1 MNFKNLILP
10 LAIAGLLATLAACK
24 DDDTTKPAS
33 ITFPAAYVV
42 NGKSNDID
50 VINLNDETHDN
61 HFSLNG
67 ANYPHHIYFN
77 PDKSLMAV
85 AITAT
90 DLSSGHAGHGGGTGD
105 YKVLVINAVTGE
117 IHHEIATEH
126 LPHNAIFSPDG
137 SELWVAQAAEPLSH
151 VAVFKTSDFS
161 SLAKIEV
168 GAGLSE
174 VTFAA
179 DGSKAYAANTTDG
192 TVSVIDPATK
202 TVTATI
208 AVGQD
213 PVGAWTAENGKM
225 YVDNETSQTVMEID
239 VATDAITATI
249 DLGYKPG
256 YVAYSDHHAELWVSD
271 ATNGKVVY
279 YKLVGGTWTKEG
291 EVATGADAH
300 AIAFNADG
308 TKAYVTNQGAGTVSV
323 IQLSDHTKLDDIAV
337 GEKPNGIVL
346 KQ

>member
-1 MNFKNLILP
+1 MKSAYFILP
-10 LAIAGLLATLAACK
+10 IAVLALLATIPACDK
-24 DDDTTKPAS
+24 GDDNQPLNVN
-33 ITFPAAYVV
+33 FPAAFVV
-42 NGKSNDID
+42 NGQSNDID
-50 VINLNDETHDN
+50 VINLDDNSHDQ
-61 HFSLNG
+61 HIGLNG
-67 ANYPHHIYFN
+67 ATYPHHVYFN

-85 AITAT
+85 AITST
-90 DLSSGHAGHGGGTGD
+90 DLSGGHAGHGGGTGS
-105 YKVLVINAVTGE
+105 YKVMIINTVNGE

-137 SELWVAQAAEPLSH
+137 SELWVAQSAEPLSH
-151 VAVFKTSDFS
+151 IAIFKTSVFS
-161 SLAKIEV
+161 SLSEIEV

-192 TVSVIDPATK
+192 TVSVIDLATK

-208 AVGQD
+208 TVGQD
-213 PVGAWTAENGKM
+213 PVGAWAAENGKM
-225 YVDNETSQTVMEID
+225 YVDNETSKTVMEID
-239 VATDAITATI
+239 VATDAVTSTI

-256 YVAYSDHHAELWVSD
+256 YVAYSEHHAELWVSD

-279 YKLVGGTWTKEG
+279 YKLVGGIWTKEG

-323 IQLSDHTKLDDIAV
+323 IQLSDHTKITDIAV

>member
-1 MNFKNLILP
+1 MKSSNFILP
-10 LAIAGLLATLAACK
+10 LAVFALMATIPACDK
-24 DDDTTKPAS
+24 GDDTKLAN
-33 ITFPAAYVV
+33 INFPAAYVV

-50 VINLNDETHDN
+50 VINLNDGTHDN
-61 HFSLNG
+61 HFSLDG
-67 ANYPHHIYFN
+67 ATYPHHVYFN

-105 YKVLVINAVTGE
+105 YKVLVINATTGE

-151 VAVFKTSDFS
+151 IAVFKTSDFS
-161 SLAKIEV
+161 SLAEIEV
-168 GAGLSE
+168 GKGLSE
-174 VTFAA
+174 VTFAVN
-179 DGSKAYAANTTDG
+179 GSKAYAANTEDG

-208 AVGQD
+208 TVGED
-213 PVGAWTAENGKM
+213 PVGAWAADNGKM
-225 YVDNETSQTVMEID
+225 YVDNETSKTVMEID

-279 YKLVGGTWTKEG
+279 YKLVGGVWTKEG
-291 EVATGADAH
+291 EISTGADAH

-308 TKAYVTNQGAGTVSV
+308 TKAYVTNQGAATVSV
-323 IQLSDHTKLDDIAV
+323 VQLSDHTKLDDITV